1 MFILKNMENID
12 DNVFNDIK
20 KYLQRTA
27 LSIYNENRNT
37 LFDNSYFEEY
47 SYNAI
52 INVNKINEML
62 LNKIEDLIFIRTG
75 ITNYEE
81 FYYHYHY
88 KGEYY
93 KLLYSLNHNNG
104 NPFTIIDISIYS
116 KID

>member
-1 MFILKNMENID
+1 MEDFNNIA
-12 DNVFNDIK
+12 FNDIK
-20 KYLQRTA
+20 KYFERTA

-47 SYNAI
+47 SYNEI

-62 LNKIEDLIFIRTG
+62 LNKIEDLVFIRTG
-75 ITNYEE
+75 ITNCSE
-81 FYYHYHY
+81 FYYYYHY

-93 KLLYSLNHNNG
+93 KLLYLFNHNNE
-104 NPFTIIDISIYS
+104 NPFSIIDIAIYS